1 MNCVIFWI
9 KRFFLQVCPGCE
21 YFLLSDMDCEC
32 GVWSQQVDRNSG
44 GRKLS
49 DNQIDIMDL
58 SENEGVP
65 YLKVRMVRGL

>member
-1 MNCVIFWI
+1 M
-9 KRFFLQVCPGCE
+9 
-21 YFLLSDMDCEC
+21 
-32 GVWSQQVDRNSG
+32 DRNSG

>member
-1 MNCVIFWI
+1 M
-9 KRFFLQVCPGCE
+9 
-21 YFLLSDMDCEC
+21 
-32 GVWSQQVDRNSG
+32 DRNSG

-58 SENEGVP
+58 SANEGVP